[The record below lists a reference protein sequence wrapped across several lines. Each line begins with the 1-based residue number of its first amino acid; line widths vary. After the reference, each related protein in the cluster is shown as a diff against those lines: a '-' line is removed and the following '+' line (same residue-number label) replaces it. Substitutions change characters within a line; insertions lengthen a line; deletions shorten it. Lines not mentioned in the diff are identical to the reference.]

1 MPEKPVKPKLTFP
14 MEFPLKIIG
23 NNEEG
28 FKPMVLEI
36 LHRHVKDLDE
46 REVKDRLSSGEKY
59 CSVSVSFMAK
69 TRKQVDDLYLE
80 LTHNEKVKWVL

>member
-1 MPEKPVKPKLTFP
+1 MEKAVKPKLTFP

-23 NNEEG
+23 TNEEG

-46 REVKDRLSSGEKY
+46 RDVSDRLSSGGAY
-59 CSVSVSFMAK
+59 CSISVTFMAK
-69 TRKQVDDLYLE
+69 TRKQVDDLYIE
-80 LTHNEKVKWVL
+80 LTNNKKIKWVI

>member
-1 MPEKPVKPKLTFP
+1 MAAKAVKPTLTFP

-23 NNEEG
+23 DNGEG
-28 FKPMVLEI
+28 FKEMVLEI

-46 REVKDRLSSGEKY
+46 REVSARLSSGGKF
-59 CSVSVSFMAK
+59 CSISVRFMAK
-69 TRKQVDDLYLE
+69 TRKQVDDLYIE